1 MSDFFYELA
10 NIARKENGNNLQ
22 TIVDLFYICKN
33 TITQGSKEK
42 GLKYCK
48 SFKILVDELINNE
61 KCLNKAKLYDKVFDI
76 LVLETPYSFDSYFQA
91 LEWERPVEEQFYLP
105 RREVFMK
112 FGIIQALEDLV
123 INDKLDELLISLP
136 VRVGKTTLANFIISW
151 ILGVRPDEANL
162 YCSNSGI
169 ICGAFYEG
177 VKTIL
182 SDDYTYQW
190 SKIFPKVKFNAREM
204 CNSKDTQ
211 LDTGKIKRYHSFTAR
226 SIDGTLNGSVDV
238 SNGGLLI
245 ADDMCSGIEEAMNVN
260 RLRSLWLK
268 VHSDMLSRAK
278 QKAKVLWIGTRWSI
292 YDPIGVRINMLNNTD
307 TRWKNI
313 VIPALNDND
322 ESNFNYL
329 YNVGFDSKYYQEKRA
344 TYEASDDI
352 ASWKAIYQGE
362 PIERSGLLFPYEE
375 ERTWE
380 GELPQDIQPT
390 NKYAF
395 VDIGWGGGDYTCM
408 PIIYQYD
415 NELYCVDI
423 VFNNSDKKIT
433 QPLIVEA
440 IEKYKLP
447 RVKFEKNNG
456 GDGYKEDVGRLLSEK
471 AIPCLLTSAFAS
483 NQQTKEMKIFNH
495 APEIR
500 QINFL
505 PKEKRSLAYNKALEQ
520 LHSFT
525 IQGKNKHDD
534 CPDSLAEI
542 CEMVNEIVKKTSYQ
556 VFERFF

>member
-1 MSDFFYELA
+1 MADLFYQVC

-22 TIVDLFYICKN
+22 TINDLFYLSKN
-33 TITQGSKEK
+33 ELEKGNKDK

-48 SFKILVDELINNE
+48 SLKNLIDELIKGQ
-61 KCLNKAKLYDKVFDI
+61 KCLNKAKIYNKIFDI

-105 RREVFMK
+105 RREVLMK
-112 FGIIQALEDLV
+112 FGIIQALEDLI
-123 INDKLDELLISLP
+123 INDKLDELFTSFP
-136 VRVGKTTLANFIISW
+136 VRVGKSTLAVLVITW
-151 ILGVRPDEANL
+151 ILGMESQRTNL
-162 YCSNSGI
+162 YISNSGVL
-169 ICGAFYEG
+169 ATTFYEG
-177 VKTIL
+177 VRTIL
-182 SDDYTYQW
+182 GDDFTYQW
-190 SKIFPKVKFNAREM
+190 AKIFPKTKFNSREM

-211 LDTGKIKRYHSFTAR
+211 LDTGTNKRFHSFTAR
-226 SIDGTLNGSVDV
+226 SIDGSLNGACDCDR
-238 SNGGLLI
+238 LLI
-245 ADDMCSGIEEAMNVN
+245 LDDLVNGIEEAMNVN

-268 VHSDMLSRAK
+268 VNSDGLSRAK
-278 QKAKVLWIGTRWSI
+278 LKAKKWWIGTRWSI
-292 YDPIGVRINMLNNTD
+292 YDPIGIRLQMVGEDNPRI
-307 TRWKNI
+307 KNI

-329 YNVGFDSKYYQEKRA
+329 YNVGFDTKFYLEKRA
-344 TYEASDDI
+344 SYENSDDI

-375 ERTWE
+375 ERTWA
-380 GELPQDIQPT
+380 GELPKDIQPT

-408 PIIYQYD
+408 PIVYQYD
-415 NELYCVDI
+415 TELYCVDI
-423 VFNNSDKKIT
+423 VFNNGNKKIT

-440 IEKYKLP
+440 IEKHKLS

-456 GDGYKEDVGRLLSEK
+456 GDGYKEDVGRLLNERG
-471 AIPCLLTSAFAS
+471 IPCLLTSAFAS
-483 NQQTKEMKIFNH
+483 NQTTKEMKIFNH

-505 PKEKRSLAYNKALEQ
+505 ARDKRSISYNKALEQ

-542 CEMVNEIVKKTSYQ
+542 CEMINEIVRKVEYQ
-556 VFERFF
+556 VFERIF

>member
-1 MSDFFYELA
+1 MQDLFYQIS

-22 TIVDLFYICKN
+22 TINDLFYLCKN
-33 TITQGSKEK
+33 EIEKGNKEK
-42 GLKYCK
+42 GLKYCNSLK
-48 SFKILVDELINNE
+48 NLIDELIKGN
-61 KCLNKAKLYDKVFDI
+61 KCLNKAKIYNKIFDI
-76 LVLETPYSFDSYFQA
+76 LVLETPYSFDSYFRA

-105 RREVFMK
+105 RRDVFLK
-112 FGIIQALEDLV
+112 QGIIKALEDL
-123 INDKLDELLISLP
+123 IIYDKLDELFISLP
-136 VRVGKTTLANFIISW
+136 VRVGKTTLAVFVMSW

-169 ICGAFYEG
+169 ICGTFYDG
-177 VKTIL
+177 IKTIL

-190 SKIFPKVKFNAREM
+190 SKIFPKVNFNSREM
-204 CNSKDTQ
+204 CNAKDTQ
-211 LDTGKIKRYHSFTAR
+211 LDTGRIKRYHSFTAR

-238 SNGGLLI
+238 SNGGILV

-268 VHSDMLSRAK
+268 VNSDMLSRAK

-292 YDPIGVRINMLNNTD
+292 YDPIGIRLNMIGEDNPRI
-307 TRWKNI
+307 KNI
-313 VIPALNDND
+313 VVPALDDND
-322 ESNFNYL
+322 ESNFNYS
-329 YNVGFDSKYYQEKRA
+329 YSVGFDTKYYREKRA
-344 TYEASDDI
+344 SYEASDDI

-362 PIERSGLLFPYEE
+362 PIERSGLLFPIEE

-380 GELPQDIQPT
+380 GVLPENIQPS

-395 VDIGWGGGDYTCM
+395 VDVAWGGGDYTCM

-415 NELYCVDI
+415 SELYCVDI
-423 VFNNSDKKIT
+423 VFTNGNKQVS
-433 QPLIVEA
+433 QPKVVEA
-440 IEKYKLP
+440 IIKHNLQ

-456 GDGYKEDVGRLLSEK
+456 GDGYKEDVGRLLE
-471 AIPCLLTSAFAS
+471 ARHFPCLLTSAFAS

-495 APEIR
+495 APEIK

-505 PKEKRSLAYNKALEQ
+505 TPSKRSLEYRKAMEQ

-542 CEMVNEIVKKTSYQ
+542 CEMVNEIVKKVSYQ

>member
-1 MSDFFYELA
+1 MSELFYQIS

-22 TIVDLFYICKN
+22 TLNDLFYLCKN
-33 TITQGSKEK
+33 EMEKGNKDK

-48 SFKILVDELINNE
+48 SLKNLIDELI
-61 KCLNKAKLYDKVFDI
+61 KSKHCLNKAKIYEKIFDI

-91 LEWERPVEEQFYLP
+91 LEWNRPVEEQFYLP
-105 RREVFMK
+105 RRQVFLK
-112 FGIIQALEDLV
+112 HNIIQSLEDLV
-123 INDKLDELLISLP
+123 IYDRLDELFISLP
-136 VRVGKTTLANFIISW
+136 VRVGKTTLATFVISW
-151 ILGVRPDEANL
+151 ILGMRPDEANL

-169 ICGAFYEG
+169 ICGAFYDG
-177 VKTIL
+177 IKTIL

-190 SKIFPKVKFNAREM
+190 AKIFPKVKFNAREM
-204 CNSKDTQ
+204 CNAKDTQ
-211 LDTGKIKRYHSFTAR
+211 LDVGRIKRFHSFTSR

-238 SNGGLLI
+238 SNGGLLT
-245 ADDMCSGIEEAMNVN
+245 ADDMCSGIEEAMSVN

-268 VHSDMLSRAK
+268 VNSDMLSRAK
-278 QKAKVLWIGTRWSI
+278 QKAKKLWIGTRWSI
-292 YDPIGVRINMLNNTD
+292 YDPIGIRLQMVGTDNLRI
-307 TRWKNI
+307 RNI
-313 VIPALNDND
+313 VIPALDEND
-322 ESNFNYL
+322 ESNFHYL
-329 YNVGFDSKYYQEKRA
+329 YNVGFDTTYYREKRA

-362 PIERSGLLFPYEE
+362 PIERSGLLFPIQD
-375 ERTWE
+375 ERTFD
-380 GELPQDIQPT
+380 GELPIDIQPT

-423 VFNNSDKKIT
+423 VFDNGNKQIT
-433 QPLIVEA
+433 QPKIVEA
-440 IEKYKLP
+440 IIRYQLP

-456 GDGYKEDVGRLLSEK
+456 GDGYKEDVGRLLNQK
-471 AIPCLLTSAFAS
+471 NVPCLLTSSFAS

-495 APEIR
+495 APEIK

-505 PKEKRSLAYNKALEQ
+505 STTKRNLEYRKAMEQ

-534 CPDSLAEI
+534 CPDALAEV
-542 CEMVNEIVKKTSYQ
+542 CEMINEIVKKVSYQ